1 MASARGLH
9 GPTLAPGGEPIG
21 DVLRHAHMREQRVV
35 LEYDTD
41 LAAVRRQRVDGA
53 IADND
58 LAAALL
64 DEAGDDPEQGG
75 LAATGR
81 AEQRDQFAPL
91 DLQSHVVDRE
101 PRAVTVS
108 DAVKRK
114 RLGSHRNVISTL
126 EHGMGTISRSFLDKI
141 ASNYRA
147 NADGKDAVRRM
158 REHGSRHS
166 RRIEPIAL
174 STSKCSPTP
183 HAAWRQTLSR
193 LSIGFG
199 RGEPMARDI
208 DATGHEHIIAVLV
221 ECR

>member
-1 MASARGLH
+1 
-9 GPTLAPGGEPIG
+9 
-21 DVLRHAHMREQRVV
+21 MREQRVV

-81 AEQRDQFAPL
+81 TEQRDQLAPL

-114 RLGSHRNVISTL
+114 RLGSHRNVIGTL
-126 EHGMGTISRSFLDKI
+126 EHGMGTISRSFLDK
-141 ASNYRA
+141 
-147 NADGKDAVRRM
+147 
-158 REHGSRHS
+158 
-166 RRIEPIAL
+166 L
-174 STSKCSPTP
+174 
-183 HAAWRQTLSR
+183 
-193 LSIGFG
+193 
-199 RGEPMARDI
+199 
-208 DATGHEHIIAVLV
+208 
-221 ECR
+221 